1 MATYLKH
8 KPTGDIYIATSLLM
22 ARTDMIELTAKE
34 AGYFTGAQKRKENAA
49 KAKTKPKAK
58 AVQEPAKE
66 DTADSPASVNSDVVD
81 DIVKTAKKTAK

>member
-8 KPTGDIYIATSLLM
+8 KPTGDIYIATALLM
-22 ARTDMIELTAKE
+22 ERNDMVELTARE
-34 AGYFTGAQKRKENAA
+34 VGYLTGAQKRKENAG

-58 AVQEPAKE
+58 VVQEPAKE
-66 DTADSPASVNSDVVD
+66 DVADSPASVNSDVVD

>member
-8 KPTGDIYIATSLLM
+8 KPTGDIYIATALLM
-22 ARTDMIELTAKE
+22 ERNDMVELTARE
-34 AGYFTGAQKRKENAA
+34 VGYLTGAQKRKENAG

-58 AVQEPAKE
+58 E
-66 DTADSPASVNSDVVD
+66 DVADSPASVNSDVVD